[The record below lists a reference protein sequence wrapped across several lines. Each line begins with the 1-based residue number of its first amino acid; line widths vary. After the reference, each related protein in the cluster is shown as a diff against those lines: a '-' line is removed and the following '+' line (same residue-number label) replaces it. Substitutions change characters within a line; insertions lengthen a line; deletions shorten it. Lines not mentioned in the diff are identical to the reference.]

1 MTLIETLIAPKN
13 GWETPAVKFKSILSL
28 FNHINVMS
36 HKVTLVKFSHPLK
49 ALVSILVRFWEIVRS
64 VNVD

>member
-1 MTLIETLIAPKN
+1 MTLIETLDAPKN
-13 GWETPAVKFKSILSL
+13 DGELPVVKFKPILFL

-49 ALVSILVRFWEIVRS
+49 ALVSILIRFGEIVRS
-64 VNVD
+64 VNFD